1 MTYSNEDVVRIAYLA
16 AQEVASRL
24 RTTLTQERLDECVH
38 AAINEFWDEELSEK
52 SDVVTYTINGKQFE
66 GVAGTVL
73 TFPEL
78 AEKAGVKNADTCV
91 FKRKRA
97 LARDG
102 LLRQDQTVRLQGGM
116 SITIV
121 NTGSA

>member
-1 MTYSNEDVVRIAYLA
+1 MRVARYA
-16 AQEVASRL
+16 AEQASELLKSDLKFKETDAFIDYCAHQALNR
-24 RTTLTQERLDECVH
+24 
-38 AAINEFWDEELSEK
+38 FWDQELSET
-52 SDVVTYTINGKQFE
+52 SDVVTYTINGQQFE
-66 GVAGTVL
+66 GVAGTVM
-73 TFPEL
+73 TFLDL
-78 AEKAGVKNADTCV
+78 AAKAGVKNADTCV